1 MGTKSNRIF
10 ELLIVMILF
19 FFFSFS
25 YLFLNQNFPLNFV
38 DQVIYRYEIQ
48 LVIIIIVK

>member
-10 ELLIVMILF
+10 ELLIVMIL